1 MTSKSINIEEAIKL
15 VRKRKTSVDDLC
27 KFIYKDIAD
36 YQNEREDYYFDE
48 FKREFNYNKKTS
60 IEEVADDHADLMIQK
75 IERDVKLFTI
85 GYAVASMD
93 AVLDAINE
101 KRFKP
106 KRGAE
111 TLLILLDS
119 LKQLNEEI

>member
-1 MTSKSINIEEAIKL
+1 M
-15 VRKRKTSVDDLC
+15 
-27 KFIYKDIAD
+27 IYANLYTKILL
-36 YQNEREDYYFDE
+36 
-48 FKREFNYNKKTS
+48 NYNKKTS
-60 IEEVADDHADLMIQK
+60 IEEVADEHADLMIQK